1 MVKLI
6 PNLAG
11 DLVPHRSHTLRH
23 ILDDCIY
30 LIRIEPRNTYKL
42 LTITVLIV
50 RPTNRNGSTIN
61 QERKGNGEK
70 SKKNLANH
78 GLVL

>member
-1 MVKLI
+1 MKLI
-6 PNLAG
+6 ANLAG

-23 ILDDCIY
+23 ILD
-30 LIRIEPRNTYKL
+30 E
-42 LTITVLIV
+42 ITVLIV

-78 GLVL
+78 DLVL